1 MDPLTA
7 GLQAIVGARHCLT
20 EPEAKAPFLSDW
32 RGMYRGQARAV
43 LLPGTVAEVQAIVR
57 LARRHHAPIVPQ
69 GGNTGLAGGAT
80 PDDSGRAILLSL
92 RRLIQVRALDP
103 LNSSMVVEAGCIL
116 ANLQQ
121 AASTADRLFPLSLS
135 AEGTCQIG
143 GNLATNAGGVNVL
156 RFGNARDLCLG
167 LEVVLPDGALAAN
180 LNALRK
186 DNTGYDLKQIFIGSE
201 GTLGIITA
209 AALKLFPKPVARAT
223 AIVALSGLD
232 RAPSLLAR
240 CRAGLADQLVSF
252 ELLPRLGIQ
261 LGQHFMPGL
270 TWPLERLTDWSIL
283 IEANTSSA
291 AFDIRAAMEQC
302 LAVALE
308 AGEIADA
315 AVASSDAQSL
325 AMWRLREGIVDG
337 QNRTG
342 ASIKH
347 DVAVPVS
354 RVPAFIEAGSEAVL
368 AAWPQARLL
377 AFGHLG
383 DGNIHF
389 NLVQPEHEGKDQF
402 LARTEAMNRV
412 VHDVVDGFGGSISA
426 EHGIGQLRR
435 AELQHR
441 KPAAEL
447 DLMRRIKRMLD
458 PDDLMNPGK
467 LVTASLTEPQK

>member
-1 MDPLTA
+1 MDSLIA

-20 EPEAKAPFLSDW
+20 APEAQGPFLTDW
-32 RGMYRGQARAV
+32 RGLYRGKSRAV

-57 LARRHHAPIVPQ
+57 LARQHHAPIVPQ
-69 GGNTGLAGGAT
+69 GGNTGLCGGAT
-80 PDDSGRAILLSL
+80 PDDSGRAVVLRLNRLS
-92 RRLIQVRALDP
+92 RVRAIDP
-103 LNSSMVVEAGCIL
+103 LNNSIVVEAGCIL
-116 ANLQQ
+116 ANVQR
-121 AASTADRLFPLSLS
+121 AASEADRLFPLSLS

-143 GNLATNAGGVNVL
+143 GNLATNAGGINVL

-167 LEVVLPDGALAAN
+167 LEVVLPDGTLLSN
-180 LNALRK
+180 LHALRK

-209 AALKLFPKPVARAT
+209 AALKLFPKPVART
-223 AIVALSGLD
+223 TTIVALSDLD
-232 RAPSLLAR
+232 AAPLLLAR

-252 ELLPRLGIQ
+252 ELLPRFGIELAQ
-261 LGQHFMPGL
+261 RFAPGL
-270 TWPLERLTDWSIL
+270 TWPLEHLADWSIL
-283 IEANTSSA
+283 VEANTSST

-302 LAVALE
+302 LAAALE
-308 AGEIADA
+308 AGEITDA
-315 AVASSDAQSL
+315 TVSASESQSH
-325 AMWRLREGIVDG
+325 AMWRLREGILEG

-347 DVAVPVS
+347 DVSVPVA
-354 RVPAFIEAGSEAVL
+354 RAPAFIKAGFEAVL
-368 AAWPQARLL
+368 AAWPEARLL

-389 NLVQPEHEGKDQF
+389 NLAQPEGESKPQF
-402 LARTEAMNRV
+402 LARTEEVNRT
-412 VHDVVDGFGGSISA
+412 VHDVVERFGGSISA

-447 DLMRRIKRMLD
+447 NLIRRIKHLID
-458 PDDLMNPGK
+458 AEDLMNPGK
-467 LVTASLTEPQK
+467 LV

>member
-1 MDPLTA
+1 MDPLIA
-7 GLQAIVGARHCLT
+7 GLQAIVGPGHCLI
-20 EPEAKAPFLSDW
+20 EPDALAPFVTDW
-32 RGMYRGQARAV
+32 RGIYYGRARAV
-43 LLPGTVAEVQAIVR
+43 ALPGTAAEVQAIVR
-57 LARRHHAPIVPQ
+57 LARQHRAPIVPQ
-69 GGNTGLAGGAT
+69 GGNTGLCGGAT

-92 RRLIQVRALDP
+92 KRLNRVRAVDA
-103 LNSSMVVEAGCIL
+103 LNNSMVAEAGCIL

-121 AASTADRLFPLSLS
+121 AASEADRLFPLSLS

-143 GNLATNAGGVNVL
+143 GNLATNAGGLNVL

-167 LEVVLPDGALAAN
+167 LEVVLPDGTLLSS

-223 AIVALSGLD
+223 AIVALSDLVV
-232 RAPSLLAR
+232 APALLAR
-240 CRAGLADQLVSF
+240 CRVGLADQLVSF
-252 ELLPRLGIQ
+252 ELLPRFGIE
-261 LGQHFMPGL
+261 LGQRFMPGL
-270 TWPLERLTDWSIL
+270 TWPLERLVDWSIL
-283 IEANTSSA
+283 IEANTTSSA
-291 AFDIRAAMEQC
+291 FDLRAAMEQS
-302 LAVALE
+302 LAAALD
-308 AGEIADA
+308 AGEIVDA
-315 AVASSDAQSL
+315 AIASSEAQSR
-325 AMWRLREGIVDG
+325 AMWQLREGILEG

-347 DVAVPVS
+347 DVSVPVAQ
-354 RVPAFIEAGSEAVL
+354 VPAFVKAAIDAVL
-368 AAWPQARLL
+368 AAWPDARVL

-389 NLVQPEHEGKDQF
+389 NLAQPESESKAQF
-402 LARTEAMNRV
+402 VARTEAMNRI
-412 VHDVVDGFGGSISA
+412 VHDVVERFGGSISA

-435 AELQHR
+435 TELHDR

-458 PDDLMNPGK
+458 PEDLMNPGK
-467 LVTASLTEPQK
+467 LV

>member
-1 MDPLTA
+1 MDSLIA
-7 GLQAIVGARHCLT
+7 GLQAIVGARHCLI
-20 EPEAKAPFLSDW
+20 EPDTQAPFVADW
-32 RGMYRGQARAV
+32 RGIYHGRARAV
-43 LLPGTVAEVQAIVR
+43 VLPGTVAEVQAIVR
-57 LARRHHAPIVPQ
+57 LARQHHAPIVPQ
-69 GGNTGLAGGAT
+69 GGNTGLSGGAT

-92 RRLIQVRALDP
+92 KRLTKVRTIDP
-103 LNSSMVVEAGCIL
+103 LNNSMIAEAGCIL

-121 AASTADRLFPLSLS
+121 AANEADRLFPLSLS

-143 GNLATNAGGVNVL
+143 GNLATNAGGINVL
-156 RFGNARDLCLG
+156 RYGNARDLCLG
-167 LEVVLPDGALAAN
+167 LEIVLPDGTLLSN
-180 LNALRK
+180 LHGLRK

-223 AIVALSGLD
+223 SVVALSDLD
-232 RAPSLLAR
+232 VAPALLAR

-252 ELLPRLGIQ
+252 ELLPRFGIE
-261 LGQHFMPGL
+261 LGQRFMPGL
-270 TWPLERLTDWSIL
+270 AWPLERLADWSIL

-302 LAVALE
+302 LADALD
-308 AGEIADA
+308 AGEIIDA
-315 AVASSDAQSL
+315 AVASSEAQSL
-325 AMWRLREGIVDG
+325 VLWQLREGIVEG

-347 DVAVPVS
+347 DVSVPVAQ
-354 RVPAFIEAGSEAVL
+354 VPAFVKAGFEAVL
-368 AAWPQARLL
+368 AAWPEARLL

-389 NLVQPEHEGKDQF
+389 NLTQPEGESKAQF
-402 LARTEAMNRV
+402 LARTEGMNRI
-412 VHDVVDGFGGSISA
+412 VHDLVARFAGSISA

-467 LVTASLTEPQK
+467 LV